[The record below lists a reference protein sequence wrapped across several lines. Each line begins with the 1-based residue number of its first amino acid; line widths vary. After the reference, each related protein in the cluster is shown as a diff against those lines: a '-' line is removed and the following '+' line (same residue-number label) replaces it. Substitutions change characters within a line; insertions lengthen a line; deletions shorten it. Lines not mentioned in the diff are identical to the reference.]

1 MPSLNQFRKP
11 EGTAYQDISGTFSII
26 VELVMVLVNFLP
38 LIVIIKWKKYRERT
52 TTDDL
57 VIVLSVSY
65 IVSVLI
71 PTPLGHISYFQ
82 QKWYGGESSCN
93 FYQVTSTWFR
103 LTSLFLVTLLSID
116 KSFAIYLYR
125 AHNFTARYHG
135 KLKIVGSITV
145 ILLFTLI
152 VSCLPVM
159 GFGPDSSTDTRCES
173 WISASPKKKR
183 EHLFSY
189 LFLFC
194 GFGNFLCVFVTNFYM
209 SWSLRKLKKNLYAG
223 DRYRSTS
230 SQSAVRWQI
239 EGIVV
244 LHGVKMV
251 IAVSVLLYITW
262 FPTLVLIT
270 LRKVGLK
277 ISDISVLYALLS
289 TSLSGLLNPIIFGL
303 FDKSYRHGYKKI
315 LKSIKLTCKCR
326 KGEFQQIQAVSSDPN
341 VPRSASDAVQ
351 LSTNNYRDPLPH
363 SASTGTSASG
373 LNNAAFCDV
382 ATHNLEDSERKAEN
396 SALLKYIGSD
406 KGRKDNER
414 TGLLENSSYFASSS
428 AFGGPADPNDDSHS
442 SSSSLLSSICDS
454 QDDRSYSSSEE
465 EDDDEMEFDESVVEE
480 STM

>member
-1 MPSLNQFRKP
+1 MPSPNQFRKP

-26 VELVMVLVNFLP
+26 VELVMVVVNFLP
-38 LIVIIKWKKYRERT
+38 LVVIIKWKKYRERT
-52 TTDDL
+52 TTDDI

-65 IVSVLI
+65 IVSVLV

-82 QKWYGGESSCN
+82 QKWYGGKSSCN

-103 LTSLFLVTLLSID
+103 LTSLFLVTLLCLD
-116 KSFAIYLYR
+116 KSCAIYLYR

-135 KLKIVGSITV
+135 KLKIAVSVAV
-145 ILLFTLI
+145 ILLFTLF

-173 WISASPKKKR
+173 WISASPKKGR

-194 GFGNFLCVFVTNFYM
+194 GFGNFLCVFITNFYM
-209 SWSLRKLKKNLYAG
+209 SWSLRKLKKNLYTG

-251 IAVSVLLYITW
+251 MAVSVLLYITW
-262 FPTLVLIT
+262 FPTMVLIT

-315 LKSIKLTCKCR
+315 LKSIKFSCRCK
-326 KGEFQQIQAVSSDPN
+326 KGEFQQIQAVSSDPS

-351 LSTNNYRDPLPH
+351 LSANNYRDPLHH

-382 ATHNLEDSERKAEN
+382 TPHSLEDSERKAEN

-428 AFGGPADPNDDSHS
+428 AFGGPADPDNDSHS

-465 EDDDEMEFDESVVEE
+465 DDDDYVEYDESVVEE